1 MKSKKD
7 IKATPEQDTYFD
19 RLEKASPSRAS
30 LSIIAK
36 IMQELKLD
44 KKS

>member
-7 IKATPEQDTYFD
+7 IKTTPEQDTYFD

-36 IMQELKLD
+36 ILLKL
-44 KKS
+44 KKNKRS